1 MVAQGKNRRLKW
13 HELPR
18 HLAGNP
24 PGGCYAFCGPELFLK
39 SEALVQIKGALLGQA
54 GTTQA
59 RYAVD
64 TFIAGETPVQEI
76 ATVACQA
83 GLFGSEKLLLVE
95 SFERLSRAG
104 KREKDAWIDLAGR
117 SAANPI
123 VFLSVK
129 TSKELSQKAKFFA
142 NLLKP
147 VLVVDFWHLFPRDA
161 QRWVTQRAAQLDLR
175 LSPNVAAY
183 LVERIGTDLQLLAQE
198 VEKISLMHGKGDLDL
213 RALRDLVRSGMLGS
227 SWQCVEAILGGNL
240 REAMDRFQ
248 SVQRE
253 ESSFSFLWKLAYST
267 ANAIDQGFSSQS
279 GRGGYDRWGSQ
290 SRSPLG
296 PAEKQR
302 LAKLLS
308 GCYDWE
314 RTLKSG
320 GWVSAHDFV
329 ALERL
334 ILEHVS
340 ERPGKKARLTEF

>member
-1 MVAQGKNRRLKW
+1 MVAQSKTRSLKW

-18 HLAGNP
+18 YLAGNP
-24 PGGCYAFCGPELFLK
+24 PAGCYAFCGPELFLK
-39 SEALVQIKGALLGQA
+39 SEALEQIKAALLGQA
-54 GTTQA
+54 GDSQA

-95 SFERLSRAG
+95 SIERLSRAG

-123 VFLSVK
+123 VLLSVK
-129 TSKELSQKAKFFA
+129 TSKELSRKAKFFA

-175 LSPNVAAY
+175 LSPNVAGY
-183 LVERIGTDLQLLAQE
+183 LVERIGTDLQLLSQE
-198 VEKISLMHGKGDLDL
+198 VEKISLMRGKGDLDL
-213 RALRDLVRSGMLGS
+213 RALRELVRSGMLGS

-240 REAMDRFQ
+240 REAIDRFQ

-267 ANAIDQGFSSQS
+267 ANAIDQGSTSQS
-279 GRGGYDRWGSQ
+279 GRGGYGGWGQ
-290 SRSPLG
+290 QNRSPLPPG
-296 PAEKQR
+296 EKQR
-302 LAKLLS
+302 LAKLLA
-308 GCYDWE
+308 GCYHWE

-320 GWVSAHDFV
+320 GWVGAHDFI

-334 ILEHVS
+334 ILEHV
-340 ERPGKKARLTEF
+340 GKQPRKASRLTQF